1 MGKTGFA
8 TDEAKKR
15 ATNKQWFKTESPQ
28 TFWNQQINQFFHKIS
43 LFQATTWKKILLNW
57 QILSAQQFFQ
67 GEKQAPQT
75 FTLLEYMTKGDFES
89 QGKS

>member
-8 TDEAKKR
+8 TDEAKKKG
-15 ATNKQWFKTESPQ
+15 NKQTNNGLIPSLHKLFRISKLINVVTKLAYFK
-28 TFWNQQINQFFHKIS
+28 QQ
-43 LFQATTWKKILLNW
+43 LRKK
-57 QILSAQQFFQ
+57 A
-67 GEKQAPQT
+67 EKQAPQT